1 MRKFICQFKNIVN
14 GRKYYIVDLGLRNH
28 ILPKK
33 SYDLGFSLENI
44 VFFELLHRGYQVNIG
59 KVGNTEVDFVTRAGD
74 EIVYYQV
81 TADMTSE
88 ETFEREMKPLRMIR
102 DNYEKTVLTLDQFTV
117 GNYEGIRIVHVIDWL
132 LQR

>member
-1 MRKFICQFKNIVN
+1 M
-14 GRKYYIVDLGLRNH
+14 
-28 ILPKK
+28 
-33 SYDLGFSLENI
+33 
-44 VFFELLHRGYQVNIG
+44 
-59 KVGNTEVDFVTRAGD
+59 DFVARAGD